1 MTNMQAETLIDY
13 AARIAA
19 ALETLAK
26 LKQQEMDRG

>member
-1 MTNMQAETLIDY
+1 MKLEGDYLKLIE
-13 AARIAA
+13 RIAV